1 MIDPFAWLAL
11 LGIAGHV
18 SWLLW
23 LSNVLHAR
31 LMDQH
36 KLKLIT
42 RALDTWLVGG
52 AAVALVWAGVRI
64 GSASGYA
71 LPELLQRLDL
81 PLSPVWRTYVAV
93 CVVNTVVGFVPWLV
107 RRLTF
112 READVLLSDER
123 RLLDLRKETKAPHV
137 HSLRARLLTSIPGN
151 QALQLAV
158 HTKRLRIPR
167 LPAALAGLRIAHL
180 SDLHLT
186 GELDRRIYEYFVE
199 LTHALEPDL
208 IALTGDLVEKTPCWD
223 WLPGTL
229 GSLRAQYGTYFV
241 LGNHDIRIDHE
252 RTRQVLVE
260 SGLVNLGAACRR
272 IEIRGIDS
280 LLAGNELPWLG
291 PPPLPDPPL
300 RPRNVESFRLLLAHT
315 PDELPWARQYD
326 FDLMLAGHVH
336 GGQIQIP
343 PLGPILAPS
352 VHGAHYACGVF
363 HEPPTVMH
371 VGRGT
376 SGKLPLRFF
385 CPPELTLLVLEPEI
399 AADGTS

>member
-23 LSNVLHAR
+23 VGNSLHAR
-31 LMDQH
+31 PIHHH
-36 KLKLIT
+36 KLKLVT
-42 RALDTWLVGG
+42 RALNLWLVVG
-52 AAVALVWAGVRI
+52 AVAAATWACVRI
-64 GSASGYA
+64 ASAEGYA
-71 LPELLQRLDL
+71 LPELLLRLDRPL
-81 PLSPVWRTYVAV
+81 PPAGRVYVAV

-107 RRLTF
+107 RRITF
-112 READVLLSDER
+112 READALLSDEVR
-123 RLLDLRKETKAPHV
+123 YLDLRKETRAPHV
-137 HSLRARLLTSIPGN
+137 HSLRARLLTAIPGN
-151 QALQLAV
+151 QALHLAV

-199 LTHALEPDL
+199 LTHSLQPD
-208 IALTGDLVEKTPCWD
+208 IVALTGDLVEKTPCWD

-229 GSLRAQYGTYFV
+229 GSLRAPHGTYFV

-252 RTRQVLVE
+252 RTRQILVE
-260 SGLVNLGAACRR
+260 SGLVNLGATCSR
-272 IEIRGIDS
+272 IDVRGTDV

-291 PPPLPDPPL
+291 PPPRPEPLERLRKPD
-300 RPRNVESFRLLLAHT
+300 SFRILLAHT
-315 PDELPWARQYD
+315 PDELPWARRHD

-352 VHGAHYACGVF
+352 LHGVHYASGVF
-363 HEPPTVMH
+363 HEPPTILH

-385 CPPELTLLVLEPEI
+385 CPPELSLLILEPQ
-399 AADGTS
+399 ADVDASS

>member
-11 LGIAGHV
+11 LGIPGHV

-23 LSNVLHAR
+23 LGNSLHAR
-31 LMDQH
+31 PIH
-36 KLKLIT
+36 HHTLKLVT
-42 RALDTWLVGG
+42 RALNSWLIVG
-52 AAVALVWAGVRI
+52 AVAAFVWAGGRI
-64 GSASGYA
+64 AAALGYT
-71 LPELLQRLDL
+71 LPESLHLLDRSL
-81 PLSPVWRTYVAV
+81 PPAWRVYVAV
-93 CVVNTVVGFVPWLV
+93 CVVNTLVGFVPWLV

-112 READVLLSDER
+112 READALLSDEV

-137 HSLRARLLTSIPGN
+137 HSLRARLLTAVPGN

-158 HTKRLRIPR
+158 HTKRLRSPR
-167 LPAALAGLRIAHL
+167 LPAALTGLRIAHL

-199 LTHALEPDL
+199 LTHSLEPDL
-208 IALTGDLVEKTPCWD
+208 VALTGDLVEKTPCWD

-229 GSLRAQYGTYFV
+229 GRLRARFGTYFV

-272 IEIRGIDS
+272 IDVRGIEV

-291 PPPLPDPPL
+291 PPPRLEPL
-300 RPRNVESFRLLLAHT
+300 ERPQNVESFRILLAHT
-315 PDELPWARQYD
+315 PDELPWARRHD

-352 VHGAHYACGVF
+352 MHGVHYASGVF
-363 HEPPTVMH
+363 HEPPTVLH

-385 CPPELTLLVLEPEI
+385 CPPELTLLILEPEV
-399 AADGTS
+399 GTDASS